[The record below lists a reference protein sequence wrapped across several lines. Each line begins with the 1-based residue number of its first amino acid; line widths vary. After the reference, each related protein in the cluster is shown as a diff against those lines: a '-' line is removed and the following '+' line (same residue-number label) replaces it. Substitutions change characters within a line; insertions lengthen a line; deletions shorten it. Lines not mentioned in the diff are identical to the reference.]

1 MTPPFSDSKRRSI
14 AARRSSAL
22 ALVETAFL
30 ASTGSLIWLI
40 DYYFPLGPILRLFF
54 SLPIALVYL
63 RWNKREALMATAVS
77 GLLLSVLMGPARSIL
92 FLMPYGLQGLVLGWL
107 WTRRAKWWLSIAATT
122 LLGTVGIFFKIWLL
136 SVFLNQ
142 DLWVYF
148 TSQVTELI
156 NWVLEKMG
164 LFIQPSLELVQ
175 WSATAMIV
183 VNNAVYVLVVHLVA
197 LLLFDRLG
205 NPIPRPPQWIQVLLD
220 VEYDEEPALGSA
232 TRSKTQ
238 GTTQSTTQGKTQ
250 SETPPKT
257 TTIEDDASHDHDE
270 FDF

>member
-1 MTPPFSDSKRRSI
+1 MTLPDSPRRSI
-14 AARRSSAL
+14 ATRRSSAL

-54 SLPIALVYL
+54 PIPIALVYL
-63 RWNKREALMATAVS
+63 RWHKREALMATAVS

-92 FLMPYGLQGLVLGWL
+92 FLMPYGLQGLALGWL
-107 WTRRAKWWLSIAATT
+107 WTRRAKWWLSIAIGTI
-122 LLGTVGIFFKIWLL
+122 LGTLGIFFKIWLL

-148 TSQVTELI
+148 TTQVTELI
-156 NWVLEKMG
+156 NWVLEKLGM
-164 LFIQPSLELVQ
+164 FVQPSLELVQ

-183 VNNAVYVLVVHLVA
+183 VNNAVYILVVHLVA
-197 LLLFDRLG
+197 LLLFDRLR

-220 VEYDEEPALGSA
+220 VDYDEDSNSSPVTPSPKATDAVNRDRQDTHSTASA
-232 TRSKTQ
+232 ASPDQ
-238 GTTQSTTQGKTQ
+238 NNHDD
-250 SETPPKT
+250 
-257 TTIEDDASHDHDE
+257 EDESDG

>member
-1 MTPPFSDSKRRSI
+1 MTPPLSDSPRRSI
-14 AARRSSAL
+14 ATRRSSAL

-54 SLPIALVYL
+54 PLPIALVYL
-63 RWNKREALMATAVS
+63 RWHKREALMATAVS
-77 GLLLSVLMGPARSIL
+77 GLLLSVLMGPARSVL

-107 WTRRAKWWLSIAATT
+107 WTRRAKWWLSIAAAT
-122 LLGTVGIFFKIWLL
+122 LLGTLGIFFKIWLL

-148 TSQVTELI
+148 TTQVTELI
-156 NWVLEKMG
+156 NWVLEKIGM
-164 LFIQPSLELVQ
+164 FAQPSLELVQ
-175 WSATAMIV
+175 GAATAMIV

-197 LLLFDRLG
+197 LLLLDRLG
-205 NPIPRPPQWIQVLLD
+205 NPIPRPPQWLQVLLD
-220 VEYDEEPALGSA
+220 LDYDEEPKSGRA
-232 TRSKTQ
+232 
-238 GTTQSTTQGKTQ
+238 
-250 SETPPKT
+250 TPPRSQKPS
-257 TTIEDDASHDHDE
+257 ISNDDPHRPHSNDPHGNDDE

>member
-1 MTPPFSDSKRRSI
+1 MTLPLPDSPRRSI
-14 AARRSSAL
+14 ATRRSSAL

-54 SLPIALVYL
+54 PIPIALVYL

-77 GLLLSVLMGPARSIL
+77 GLLLSVLMGPARSVL
-92 FLMPYGLQGLVLGWL
+92 FLMPYGFQGLLLGWL
-107 WTRRAKWWLSIAATT
+107 WTRRAKWWLSIATATV
-122 LLGTVGIFFKIWLL
+122 LGTFGVFFKIWLL

-148 TSQVTELI
+148 TTQVTELI
-156 NWVLEKMG
+156 NWALEKLG
-164 LFIQPSLELVQ
+164 LFVQPSLELVQ

-183 VNNAVYVLVVHLVA
+183 VNNAVYILVVHLVA
-197 LLLFDRLG
+197 LLLLDRLG

-220 VEYDEEPALGSA
+220 VEYDEEPKSGRAAKQRKAADMVNDERDNQQKQES
-232 TRSKTQ
+232 
-238 GTTQSTTQGKTQ
+238 
-250 SETPPKT
+250 
-257 TTIEDDASHDHDE
+257 DDKSDE

>member
-1 MTPPFSDSKRRSI
+1 MTLPDPQRRSI

-54 SLPIALVYL
+54 PIPIALVYL

-92 FLMPYGLQGLVLGWL
+92 FLMPYGFQGLLLGWL
-107 WTRRAKWWLSIAATT
+107 WTRRAKWWISIALATV
-122 LLGTVGIFFKIWLL
+122 LGTFGIFFKIWLL

-148 TSQVTELI
+148 TTQVTELI
-156 NWVLEKMG
+156 NWVLEKLGM
-164 LFIQPSLELVQ
+164 FIQPSLELVQ

-183 VNNAVYVLVVHLVA
+183 INNVVYILVVHLVA
-197 LLLFDRLG
+197 LLLLDRLG

-220 VEYDEEPALGSA
+220 VEYDEEPTSGRTMQPRKAVGV
-232 TRSKTQ
+232 TQ
-238 GTTQSTTQGKTQ
+238 DERTND
-250 SETPPKT
+250 P
-257 TTIEDDASHDHDE
+257 DDHGDHDDQSDE
-270 FDF
+270 FEF